1 MTIPAFSG
9 LNTALRGVQA
19 HQAALDVTSH
29 NISNVDT
36 DGYSRQQVVFGASAY
51 LKVAAGAK
59 QDGTGAQLGQG
70 VDVLN
75 YRRLRSDFLDLQY
88 RAQTMNAAQSET
100 TAQQLTAVQSA
111 LGSNTANDLGKLL
124 DKFWTSWDTLAAN
137 PSSQAAKDD
146 VANNA
151 ANLAARFKSLD
162 SDMAAAA
169 QQATGAVT
177 DMLSADGPIKP
188 IADELG
194 KLNDQINR
202 AIQAGVEP
210 NDLLDRRD
218 LLLDQL
224 SQYGQVS
231 VTADPTLNA
240 DGTRA
245 NPGMV
250 QVSFGGAATP
260 LVSQTT
266 VTMPT
271 TATLSATPGG
281 KLGGLQDAVA
291 KIGAYRTTLSAMASN
306 LITGVNTLA
315 TNPIFSGTDATDIAG
330 IATGATVT
338 ATTAGGA
345 AGDNSVASAIAKL
358 RGGAVDTAY
367 AGLVRNIGAD
377 VADANNA
384 NTTATSVLASISAQR
399 QSVSGVSMDEEM
411 ANLIKFQR
419 GYQAAAR
426 ALTTMDD
433 ILNTLINSTGRV
445 GM

>member
-1 MTIPAFSG
+1 MSIPAFSG

-36 DGYSRQQVVFGASAY
+36 DGYSRQQVVFGASPY
-51 LKVAAGAK
+51 LDIAAGAK

-88 RAQTMNAAQSET
+88 RAQNMAASQSEVTSQRLT
-100 TAQQLTAVQSA
+100 TVQSL
-111 LGSNTANDLGKLL
+111 LGSNTPNDLGKLL
-124 DKFWTSWDTLAAN
+124 DNFWTSWSTLSSN
-137 PSSQAAKDD
+137 PSSQAAKDG
-146 VANNA
+146 VVGA
-151 ANLAARFKSLD
+151 AQNLAGRFQSLD
-162 SDMAAAA
+162 GDLATSA
-169 QQATGAVT
+169 QQATDAIS
-177 DMLSADGPIKP
+177 DMLSDSGPIKP
-188 IADELG
+188 IADELAT
-194 KLNDQINR
+194 LNDRINR
-202 AIQAGVEP
+202 AVQSGVEP

-218 LLLDQL
+218 QLLDQL

-231 VTADPTLNA
+231 VTADPTL
-240 DGTRA
+240 DA
-245 NPGMV
+245 NGNKAYPGMI
-250 QVSFGGAATP
+250 QVSFGGATTP
-260 LVSQTT
+260 LVSQSA

-271 TATLSATPGG
+271 TATLSTAPGG
-281 KLGGLQDAVA
+281 QLGGLQDVVA
-291 KIGAYRTTLSAMASN
+291 KVNGYRATLSTMASS
-306 LITGVNTLA
+306 LITSVNSLA
-315 TNPIFSGTDATDIAG
+315 TNPIFSGTGATDITAV
-330 IATGATVT
+330 ATGATVT

-345 AGDNSVASAIAKL
+345 AGDNSVASAIAAL

-367 AGLVRNIGAD
+367 AGLVRQVGSD
-377 VADANNA
+377 VASANNA
-384 NTTATSVLASISAQR
+384 NATATSVLGSISGQR

>member
-1 MTIPAFSG
+1 MSIPAFSG

-29 NISNVDT
+29 NIANVDT
-36 DGYSRQQVVFGASAY
+36 DGYSRQQVVFGAAPS
-51 LKVAAGAK
+51 LKIGAGAK

-88 RAQTMNAAQSET
+88 RAQNMAASQSEVTSQRLT
-100 TAQQLTAVQSA
+100 TVQSL
-111 LGSNTANDLGKLL
+111 LGTNTANDLGKQL
-124 DKFWTSWDTLAAN
+124 DNFWTAWSTLASN
-137 PSSQAAKDD
+137 PTSQAAKDA
-146 VANNA
+146 VVGAGQ
-151 ANLAARFKSLD
+151 NLAGRFNSLD
-162 SDMAAAA
+162 SDLATSS
-169 QQATGAVT
+169 QQATDAIS
-177 DMLSADGPIKP
+177 DMLSDDGPIKP
-188 IADELG
+188 IATELAQ
-194 KLNDQINR
+194 LNDRINR
-202 AIQAGVEP
+202 AVQSGTEP

-218 LLLDQL
+218 HLLDQL

-231 VTADPTLNA
+231 VTADPTLNP
-240 DGTRA
+240 DGTKT
-245 NPGMV
+245 NPGMI

-260 LVSQTT
+260 LVSQST
-266 VTMPT
+266 VAMPT

-281 KLGGLQDAVA
+281 QLGGLQDVVA
-291 KIGAYRTTLSAMASN
+291 KVNGYRTTLSAMASS
-306 LITGVNTLA
+306 LISGVNGLA
-315 TNPIFSGTDATDIAG
+315 TNPIFSGTGANDIAVV
-330 IATGATVT
+330 ATGTTVT

-345 AGDNSVASAIAKL
+345 AGDNSVAIAIAAL

-367 AGLVRNIGAD
+367 AGLVRQIGGD
-377 VADANNA
+377 VANA
-384 NTTATSVLASISAQR
+384 NAANATATSVLASIDGQR

-411 ANLIKFQR
+411 TNLIKFQR